1 MSTPRRKRSRNASA
15 ALQCRTRLQQGKID
29 PMSTTQRHD
38 VALAFGALVRE
49 LRTAQG
55 LTQEG
60 LAERGGF
67 HRTYPSLLE
76 RGLRTPT
83 LSVLFNLRKLSVSR
97 LRRLFNARSSSCTAK
112 QCPQH
117 PTDTG
122 GESRRLATGRDDLQ
136 PKSEAC

>member
-1 MSTPRRKRSRNASA
+1 VSTPRRKRSRNASA
-15 ALQCRTRLQQGKID
+15 ALPCRTRLQQGKID

-60 LAERGGF
+60 LAEKGGF

-83 LSVLFNLRKLSVSR
+83 LSVLF
-97 LRRLFNARSSSCTAK
+97 
-112 QCPQH
+112 
-117 PTDTG
+117 
-122 GESRRLATGRDDLQ
+122 RLADTLGVSAPALVQCTLIQLHR
-136 PKSEAC
+136 EAVPAAPD

>member
-1 MSTPRRKRSRNASA
+1 MSTPRSKRAHNASA
-15 ALQCRTRLQQGKID
+15 APQCRTRLQQRMTD
-29 PMSTTQRHD
+29 ATSARQRHD

-60 LAERGGF
+60 LAEKGGF

-83 LSVLFNLRKLSVSR
+83 LSVLF
-97 LRRLFNARSSSCTAK
+97 
-112 QCPQH
+112 
-117 PTDTG
+117 
-122 GESRRLATGRDDLQ
+122 RLADTLGVSAPALVQSTLVQLQ
-136 PKSEAC
+136 SDAEPAAAAAAAAPG